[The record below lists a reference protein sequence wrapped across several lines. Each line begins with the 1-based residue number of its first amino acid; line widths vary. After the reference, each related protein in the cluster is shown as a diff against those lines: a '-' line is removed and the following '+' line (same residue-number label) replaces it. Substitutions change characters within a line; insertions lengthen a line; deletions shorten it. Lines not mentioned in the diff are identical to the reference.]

1 MTQETWT
8 AVDRYITDLLIPP
21 DQALDGAL
29 EASNAA
35 GLDPIAVSAPQ
46 GKLLHILAKAIGARN
61 ILEIGTLGAY
71 STIWLARALPAG
83 GRLITLEY
91 SPKHA
96 EIARNNIVRAGLSN
110 TIEVRV
116 GAAID
121 SLPVLVKEAR
131 GPFDLIFVDADKVSY
146 PDYFPWALKLSRVGT
161 IILADNVIRKGAVAD
176 AASEDANVQGVR
188 RYNALVAAEPRV
200 TATAMQ
206 TVGAKGYDGFT
217 IALVTSV

>member
-21 DQALDGAL
+21 DAALDGAL

-61 ILEIGTLGAY
+61 ILEIGTLGGY
-71 STIWLARALPAG
+71 STIWLARALPSG
-83 GRLITLEY
+83 GKLITLEY
-91 SPKHA
+91 APKHA
-96 EIARNNIVRAGLSN
+96 DVARGNIDRAGLSK

-116 GAAID
+116 GPAIE
-121 SLPVLVKEAR
+121 SLPVLVKEGR
-131 GPFDLIFVDADKVSY
+131 GPFDLVFIDADKVGY
-146 PDYFPWALKLSRVGT
+146 PDYFPWALKLSRRGT
-161 IILADNVIRKGAVAD
+161 MIIADNVIRKGAVAD
-176 AASEDANVQGVR
+176 ATSTDDNVKGVR

-217 IALVTSV
+217 IALVTGG